1 MDVDDRTTGL
11 EIKVAYLEKQLADLD
26 GVVREQADALEA
38 LKLVVERLQ
47 ARVHEAQ
54 DQKAGEIL
62 GAHPEEDPVPRSG

>member
-26 GVVREQADALEA
+26 GVVREQADALDA

-47 ARVHEAQ
+47 ARVAQEQEAQ
-54 DQKAGEIL
+54 GEIL
-62 GAHPEEDPVPRSG
+62 GAHPEQDPVPRSG